1 MLTLILKTMTHYM
14 GTLSHS
20 WEHLLSYQ
28 GSPFIESLVQQ
39 TSSECVCLYIQ
50 LKIIVQSLSHVQF
63 FWDLI
68 NCSPSDASI
77 LGTSQVK
84 MLDWIA
90 TSLSRDL
97 PNPRIE
103 PESLA
108 SPALQADSLPLSH
121 WGSTTVNNVYLYIY
135 VLFMY

>member
-1 MLTLILKTMTHYM
+1 MTQYM

-28 GSPFIESLVQQ
+28 GSPFIESLIQQ
-39 TSSECVCLYIQ
+39 TSSERVCLYIQ

-68 NCSPSDASI
+68 NCSLSDASI
-77 LGTSQVK
+77 LGTSQAK
-84 MLDWIA
+84 MLDWVA

-108 SPALQADSLPLSH
+108 SPALQADSLPLGH

-135 VLFMY
+135 VLFRY